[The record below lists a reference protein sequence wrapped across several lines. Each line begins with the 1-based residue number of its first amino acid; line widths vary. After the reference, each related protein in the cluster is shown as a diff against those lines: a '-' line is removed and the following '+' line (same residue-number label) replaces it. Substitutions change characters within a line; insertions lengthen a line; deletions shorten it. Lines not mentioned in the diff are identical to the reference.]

1 MAEMALNGF
10 TGQCLERRF
19 DRIDS
24 AYKWLHIVCRGDMM
38 PLLQVRD
45 CPEDIYKKIA
55 LVAKS
60 ENRSIAQQVIVLL
73 EKGLGQEQS
82 NMDRRRKLIERIE
95 SREVNLKLREID
107 AVAMIRE
114 DRDR

>member
-1 MAEMALNGF
+1 
-10 TGQCLERRF
+10 
-19 DRIDS
+19 
-24 AYKWLHIVCRGDMM
+24 M

-45 CPEDIYKKIA
+45 CPEDVYKKIA

-82 NMDRRRKLIERIE
+82 NMERRRKLIERIE